1 MDDPLQ
7 ELPVSTNQVTVDP
20 QTWTVYLGDLAASI
34 TLVQSK
40 ASSIEDEYLNITSQF
55 QTLQWDG
62 MGMTASAWASPAGDT
77 FTAVITKLTNAMS
90 TLQQLLSDTISRMQ
104 QTYNNY
110 VQAETTNTKN
120 LTPTQ

>member
-55 QTLQWDG
+55 YNIQWDG
-62 MGMTASAWASPAGDT
+62 MGITASAWASPAGDT
-77 FTAVITKLTNAMS
+77 FTAVTTKLTNAMS